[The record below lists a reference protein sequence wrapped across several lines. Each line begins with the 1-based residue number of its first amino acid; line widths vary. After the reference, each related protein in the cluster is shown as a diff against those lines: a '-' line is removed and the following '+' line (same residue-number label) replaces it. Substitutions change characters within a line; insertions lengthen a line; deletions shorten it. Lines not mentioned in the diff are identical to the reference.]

1 MAMRGVHHDHVHARL
16 DQRFDAL
23 LGALAHA
30 DRSADA
36 QPPQAVLAGV
46 GMLGGLED
54 VLHRD
59 QAAQLEIL
67 VDHQHALEAV
77 LVHERQRF
85 FAASRPR
92 AP

>member
-1 MAMRGVHHDHVHARL
+1 MAVGGVDDEHVGAGL
-16 DQRFDAL
+16 DQRGDAL

-30 DRSADA
+30 DRRADA
-36 QPPQAVLAGV
+36 QLAVRVLAGV
-46 GMLGGLED
+46 RVLAFLQD

-59 QAAQLEIL
+59 QAHQLEVL

-77 LVHERQRF
+77 LVHEPHRF
-85 FAASRPR
+85 LRGSHPR